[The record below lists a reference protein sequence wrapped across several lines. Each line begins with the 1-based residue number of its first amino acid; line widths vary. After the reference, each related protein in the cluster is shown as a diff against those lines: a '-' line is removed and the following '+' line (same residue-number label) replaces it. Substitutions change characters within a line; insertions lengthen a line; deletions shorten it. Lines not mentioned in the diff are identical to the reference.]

1 METDDSED
9 KAPVTGVG
17 DHQEVSTE
25 PVREEER
32 NISEQEPEAPVQ
44 IILEKV
50 PDEENTDVNEFKP
63 DEETKSESCLAST
76 ERKEV
81 NKGDEAFQPAC
92 ELREGVSS
100 KLVLENQGYEL
111 GEILEDQIVTAV
123 RRHSIQEDEKEKET
137 ENGSQKIGTLQES
150 ELRVPP
156 DDCNVNLK
164 RKLDDVD
171 VEKSH
176 HHRKDKER
184 SGEHRS
190 KEHKKSSRD
199 REKDGE
205 RRHRDKEHRSHHDK
219 DRHRDRK
226 RDHREKKSSS
236 SIGLQCSL
244 GTQVKLEDVKEEPR
258 LTFPD
263 GTESDP
269 PSVRLCGYSLA
280 NPLNSLSGLRD
291 YKYAHLM
298 YLELYANGGGRVL
311 HAWQEDVDKLPEKE
325 SWVFAE
331 EFLKEA
337 FIEVNGLAMYCA
349 AVVHNAAKGLPDFL
363 EYLGDRHSN
372 LPVKHGV
379 IGHPRELETTT
390 MSTYREKVRD
400 HFCAGTFR
408 FGHLD
413 NLSLVGT
420 ASEEA
425 GGFFPDI
432 LDMLD
437 EIPILSLVCRETET
451 CLLSSFTSS
460 DCFRQC
466 PGDPRVFSTTSWT
479 GTGVMTV
486 PFSGSDLV
494 NRAFPP
500 LSWASLL

>member
-9 KAPVTGVG
+9 KALLSGDCDQQDLSSESVRQEDNIVT
-17 DHQEVSTE
+17 DAD
-25 PVREEER
+25 
-32 NISEQEPEAPVQ
+32 PEDPVQ

-50 PDEENTDVNEFKP
+50 SDDEKKELYQEPCNND
-63 DEETKSESCLAST
+63 KSESSIIP
-76 ERKEV
+76 
-81 NKGDEAFQPAC
+81 G
-92 ELREGVSS
+92 EGVQAEEESRGCPE
-100 KLVLENQGYEL
+100 LVNVNQGESSEL
-111 GEILEDQIVTAV
+111 GKILEEKLETAV
-123 RRHSIQEDEKEKET
+123 RRDSAEDSEKEKET
-137 ENGSQKIGTLQES
+137 ENRSQKIDSNPES
-150 ELRVPP
+150 VVHLPT
-156 DDCNVNLK
+156 DDAICGNLK

-171 VEKSH
+171 AEKPD
-176 HHRKDKER
+176 HHRKDKDR
-184 SGEHRS
+184 EHRS
-190 KEHKKSSRD
+190 KDHKKSSRD

-205 RRHRDKEHRSHHDK
+205 RRHRDKDHRSHHDK

-226 RDHREKKSSS
+226 REHREKKSTS

-244 GTQVKLEDVKEEPR
+244 GQEDVPKDVKEEPR
-258 LTFPD
+258 LIFPD

-291 YKYAHLM
+291 YKYAHMM

-311 HAWQEDVDKLPEKE
+311 HAWQEDVDRLSEKE
-325 SWVFAE
+325 SWIFAE

-349 AVVHNAAKGLPDFL
+349 AIVHNAAKGLPDFL
-363 EYLGDRHSN
+363 EYLGDEHPN

-390 MSTYREKVRD
+390 MSTYRDKVRD

-408 FGHLD
+408 YGHLD

-437 EIPILSLVCRETET
+437 EIPILSLV
-451 CLLSSFTSS
+451 SSTNSTQSFVGNCCKLMMLF
-460 DCFRQC
+460 DF
-466 PGDPRVFSTTSWT
+466 PGI
-479 GTGVMTV
+479 
-486 PFSGSDLV
+486 
-494 NRAFPP
+494 RAY
-500 LSWASLL
+500 